1 MGESQARDILRI
13 EDISGVNP
21 EKYDMEL
28 VNEVGVHLRFSS
40 PPPLCSDP
48 PSPPTHTHPTH
59 TTPDSFAI

>member
-40 PPPLCSDP
+40 PPL
-48 PSPPTHTHPTH
+48 
-59 TTPDSFAI
+59 